1 MLVRFD
7 YPRTMDTLVEE
18 FFAPTIAPALKSSPA
33 VDVTESEQEFVLV
46 AELPGTKK
54 EDVKITFEAGVLT
67 LSGERKAHAVPE
79 NAKVVKNEL
88 RVRAFERS
96 FEFGQDVDGDRI
108 SAELVNGLLRITL
121 PKAPQAKPRTI
132 SVK

>member
-7 YPRTMDTLVEE
+7 YPRQMDTLLEE
-18 FFAPTIAPALKSSPA
+18 FFAPTTAPILKSSPA
-33 VDVTESEQEFVLV
+33 VDVTESDQEFVLL

-54 EDVKITFEAGVLT
+54 EDVQITFEDGVLT
-67 LSGERKAHAVPE
+67 ITGERKPYSIPE
-79 NAKVVKNEL
+79 SAKVVKNEM

-96 FEFGQDVDGDRI
+96 FEFGSDVVADRI
-108 SAELVNGLLRITL
+108 SAEMTNGLLRVTL
-121 PKAPQAKPRTI
+121 PKAEQVKPRTI

>member
-7 YPRTMDTLVEE
+7 YPRSMDTMLEE
-18 FFAPTIAPALKSSPA
+18 FFAPTAAPVMKSSPA
-33 VDVTESEQEFVLV
+33 VDVTESEHEFVLL

-54 EDVKITFEAGVLT
+54 EDVKITFEDGVLT
-67 LSGERKAHAVPE
+67 LSGERMPYSIPDG
-79 NAKVVKNEL
+79 AKVVKNEM

-96 FEFGQDVDGDRI
+96 FEFGSDVVADRI
-108 SAELVNGLLRITL
+108 SAEMTNGVLRVTL
-121 PKAPQAKPRTI
+121 PKAEQVKPRII